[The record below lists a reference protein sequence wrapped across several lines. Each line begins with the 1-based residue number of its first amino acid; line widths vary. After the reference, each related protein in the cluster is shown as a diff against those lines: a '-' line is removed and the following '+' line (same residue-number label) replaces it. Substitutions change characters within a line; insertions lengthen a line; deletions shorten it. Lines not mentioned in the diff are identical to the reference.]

1 MKFKKPKFWD
11 KPKLSLFAILLLPI
25 SLIFLFFSIIS
36 SFKSS
41 KKFSIPIICIGNI
54 YIGGTGKTP
63 LAIEIYKITRSLGKN
78 PGFIKKYYKFLDDE
92 INMLNKIGKTFVNK
106 NRKEAINILIKNK
119 NDLAILDDGF
129 QDSTINKDFSIVCF
143 NSKQWIGNGLLI
155 PSGPLREKLSSIK
168 KADCVIINGEKNIK
182 AEEQIIKN
190 GKINT
195 KIFYSK
201 YVISNIEEIKN
212 KKLFAFAGIGNPS
225 NFFSLLKE
233 NNLNIIKTISFPDH
247 HSYSEKEF
255 KEILGK
261 AKEIDSSLV
270 TTEKDYN
277 RMNNDQKKNCIVVKV
292 DLHID
297 NKNEFINLIRSKI

>member
-106 NRKEAINILIKNK
+106 NRKEAIDILIKNK

-190 GKINT
+190 GNINT

-225 NFFSLLKE
+225 NFFSLLKQ

-292 DLHID
+292 DLHIN

>member
-11 KPKLSLFAILLLPI
+11 KSKLSIFAILLIPI
-25 SLIFLFFSIIS
+25 SLIFLIFSIIS

-63 LAIEIYKITRSLGKN
+63 LAIEIYKITKSLGKN
-78 PGFIKKYYKFLDDE
+78 PGFVKKYYKFLEDE

-201 YVISNIEEIKN
+201 YVISNIEELKN
-212 KKLFAFAGIGNPS
+212 KNLFAFAGIGNPS
-225 NFFSLLKE
+225 NFFSLLKK
-233 NNLNIIKTISFPDH
+233 NNLNVIKTISFPDH
-247 HSYSEKEF
+247 HSYSEREF

-261 AKEIDSSLV
+261 AKEIDSNLV

-292 DLHID
+292 DLHIN

>member
-1 MKFKKPKFWD
+1 MKFKKPKFWY
-11 KPKLSLFAILLLPI
+11 KSKLSIFAILLIPI
-25 SLIFLFFSIIS
+25 SLIFLIFSIIS

-63 LAIEIYKITRSLGKN
+63 LAIEIYKITKSLGKN
-78 PGFIKKYYKFLDDE
+78 PGFVKKYYKFLEDE

-201 YVISNIEEIKN
+201 YVISNIEELKN
-212 KKLFAFAGIGNPS
+212 KNLFAFAGIGNPS
-225 NFFSLLKE
+225 NFFSLLKK
-233 NNLNIIKTISFPDH
+233 NNLNVIKTISFPDH
-247 HSYSEKEF
+247 HSYSEREF

-261 AKEIDSSLV
+261 AKEIDSNLV

-277 RMNNDQKKNCIVVKV
+277 RINNDQKKNCIVVKV
-292 DLHID
+292 DLHIN

>member
-11 KPKLSLFAILLLPI
+11 KSELSLFAILLLPI
-25 SLIFLFFSIIS
+25 SLIFLFFSTIS

-63 LAIEIYKITRSLGKN
+63 LSIEIYKITKSLGKN
-78 PGFIKKYYKFLDDE
+78 PGFVKKYYKFLEDE

-155 PSGPLREKLSSIK
+155 PSGPLREKITSIK

-201 YVISNIEEIKN
+201 YVISNIGEIKN
-212 KKLFAFAGIGNPS
+212 KNLFAFAGIGNPS
-225 NFFSLLKE
+225 NFFSLLRE

-247 HSYSEKEF
+247 HFYSEKEF
-255 KEILGK
+255 KEIFVK
-261 AKEIDSSLV
+261 AKEIGASLV

-277 RMNNDQKKNCIVVKV
+277 RMNNDQKKNCLVVKV

-297 NKNEFINLIRSKI
+297 NKNQFINLIRSKI